1 MTNGTIYRVYV
12 AGAYSADNVMDV
24 LRNIGKG
31 QKACA
36 EVFRLGFAP
45 FCPWHDKTYV
55 YDNPDVAFTVEDFYK
70 FSMAWLEVSDAVLV
84 LPNFQK
90 SKGTLAEIEHAE
102 KLGIPVFY
110 NTAALIAAKYHL
122 EAA

>member
-1 MTNGTIYRVYV
+1 MKKRIYRVYV

-24 LRNIGKG
+24 LRNIGRG

-55 YDNPDVAFTVEDFYK
+55 YDNPEEQFTVDQFYK
-70 FSMAWLEVSDAVLV
+70 FSMAWLEVCDAVLV
-84 LPNFQK
+84 LPGFEK
-90 SKGTLAEIEHAE
+90 SKGTLAEIDRAE
-102 KLGIPVFY
+102 KMGIPVFY
-110 NTAALIAAKYHL
+110 NTVDLIIARDL
-122 EAA
+122 MEAA